1 MNLEGN
7 PMKEMFE
14 LMNQMG
20 ESALETSRR
29 LAEINQATM
38 EKLMGQQMELM
49 DAWMEAGV
57 KNLELMGKAK
67 GYQEV
72 VSGQAD
78 VAREYGQKVLA
89 GCKNGSELLSE
100 ARDSSTKVVDEAVRT
115 AGETVKKAT
124 ATATKRA
131 A

>member
-1 MNLEGN
+1 
-7 PMKEMFE
+7 MKEMFE

-20 ESALETSRR
+20 ESAIETSRR
-29 LAEINQATM
+29 LAEINQTTM
-38 EKLMGQQMELM
+38 EKLMAQQMELM
-49 DAWMEAGV
+49 DAWMVAGV

-100 ARDSSTKVVDEAVRT
+100 ARDSSTKVVDEAVRS

-124 ATATKRA
+124 STATKRA

>member
-1 MNLEGN
+1 
-7 PMKEMFE
+7 MKEIFE
-14 LMNQMG
+14 MMNKMG
-20 ESALETSRR
+20 ESAIDTSRR
-29 LAEINQATM
+29 LAEINQSAM
-38 EKLMGQQMELM
+38 EKLMAQQMELM

-100 ARDSSTKVVDEAVRT
+100 ARDSSTKVVDEAVRS
-115 AGETVKKAT
+115 AGEKVKQATSTV
-124 ATATKRA
+124 TKRA